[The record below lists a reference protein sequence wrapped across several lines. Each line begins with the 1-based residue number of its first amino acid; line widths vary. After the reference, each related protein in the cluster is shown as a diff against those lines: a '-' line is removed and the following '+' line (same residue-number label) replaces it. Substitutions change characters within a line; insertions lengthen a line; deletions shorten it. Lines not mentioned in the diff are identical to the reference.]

1 MATIT
6 LSIDDATE
14 KAFREVVRRILGE
27 RKGSLGE
34 AATEALDHWVREK
47 TQEALAR
54 DALALIGEPRRLGA
68 RAYRSRS
75 DLHDR

>member
-14 KAFREVVRRILGE
+14 KAFRDVVRRVLGD
-27 RKGSLGE
+27 RKGCLGE
-34 AATEALDHWVREK
+34 AATEAMNLWVREK
-47 TQEALAR
+47 SQEALAHE
-54 DALALIGEPRRLGA
+54 ALALIERHRRLGA
-68 RAYRSRS
+68 RTYRSRS

>member
-14 KAFREVVRRILGE
+14 KAFRDVVRRVLGD

-34 AATEALDHWVREK
+34 AATEALDIWVRRHA
-47 TQEALAR
+47 QEAIAQE
-54 DALALIGEPRRLGA
+54 ALALIGRPRRLGA

>member
-14 KAFREVVRRILGE
+14 KAFRDVVGRLLGR

-34 AATEALDHWVREK
+34 AATEAMNLWVREK
-47 TQEALAR
+47 TQEAIAR
-54 DALALIGEPRRLGA
+54 DALALIGEPHRLGP

>member
-14 KAFREVVRRILGE
+14 KAFREVVGRVLGD
-27 RKGSLGE
+27 RKGCLGE
-34 AATEALDHWVREK
+34 AATEAMNLWVREK

>member
-6 LSIDDATE
+6 LSVDDATE
-14 KAFREVVRRILGE
+14 KTFREVVRRVLGE

-34 AATEALDHWVREK
+34 AATEAMNLWVREK

-68 RAYRSRS
+68 REYRSRS
-75 DLHDR
+75 DIHDR

>member
-6 LSIDDATE
+6 LSIDDTTE
-14 KAFREVVRRILGE
+14 KAFREVVRRVLGNG
-27 RKGSLGE
+27 KGRLGE
-34 AATEALDHWVREK
+34 AATEAMNLWVREK

-54 DALALIGEPRRLGA
+54 DALDLLDHPRRLGA

>member
-6 LSIDDATE
+6 LSIDDSTE
-14 KAFREVVRRILGE
+14 RAFREVVRRVLGD

-34 AATEALDHWVREK
+34 AATEAMNLWVREK

-54 DALALIGEPRRLGA
+54 DVLELIERPRHLGK
-68 RAYRSRS
+68 RSYGSRS